1 MKTFGN
7 YTILTG
13 EVPAIIQEM
22 SSGGTKLIVKDAGDD
37 AGKDFEVKGRKEPIK
52 FYPWGQDDDLPTKLI
67 ANSYKNNVLA
77 SNLDFNFKIAYGD
90 GLQVVRWV
98 MGKNNKLE
106 ATPLTHADA
115 PEVFD
120 FLEDNNIEMLLQE
133 LIHDTTL
140 LHNGFVELIMNQR
153 MNKCLQLRHKEA
165 AYSRISTIDKDTAK
179 SEWHGYSAKWK
190 DTAPDDLVA
199 TPLLDFD
206 NPQYDYK
213 VRTGKA
219 PGIDGKKTVKRS
231 NSYVMHIAMPS
242 PGKFYYQKAYWWSI
256 FESHWFD
263 LSCAIPE
270 FKMNLMKNQMVLKYH
285 IKINRQFFPNLFT
298 EEGITDKAKQ
308 VARKKQF
315 YVDMEDFL
323 ASKEN
328 AGKNLAT
335 EFDYDTVNKGVERQ
349 DIIITPIENFIKGG
363 EYIEDSEEATNAIC
377 YAMGVHPSLQ
387 GASPGKSKTI
397 NGTEAR
403 ELFIIKQSM
412 MKPFRD
418 MILQILRL
426 VKYINGWPKDV
437 DFVIPN
443 IMLTTLD
450 KNTGAEK
457 QIGNEKL

>member
-7 YTILTG
+7 YTILSG
-13 EVPAIIQEM
+13 EVPAIIEEM
-22 SSGGTKLIVKDAGDD
+22 NSTTTTQIIRDAGDN
-37 AGKDFEVKGRKEPIK
+37 AGKAFEVKGHPDGIK
-52 FYPWGQDDDLPTKLI
+52 FYPWGVNDDLPSKLI
-67 ANSYKNNVLA
+67 ENSYKNNVLA
-77 SNLDFNFKIAYGD
+77 SNLDFNFKIGYGD
-90 GLQVVRWV
+90 GLQVVRMV
-98 MGKNNKLE
+98 RGDDDKIK
-106 ATPLTHADA
+106 AVPLVHDDA

-120 FLEDNNIEMLLQE
+120 FLEDNNLPMLLQE
-133 LIHDTTL
+133 LIHDNTL
-140 LHNGFVELIMNQR
+140 LHNGFVELIMNKRQ
-153 MNKCLQLRHKEA
+153 NKCLQLRHKEA
-165 AYSRISTIDKDTAK
+165 AYSRISNIDEGTGK

-190 DTAPDDLVA
+190 DAAPDDLKV

-219 PGIDGKKTVKRS
+219 PGADGKRMAKRS
-231 NSYVMHIAMPS
+231 DSYVMHIAMPS

-263 LSCAIPE
+263 FSCAIPE

-285 IKINRQFFPNLFT
+285 IKINKEFFPNLFKS
-298 EEGITDKAKQ
+298 EGVTDQDKQ
-308 VARKKQF
+308 TARKRAFFK
-315 YVDMEDFL
+315 DLEDFL

-335 EFDYDTVNKGVERQ
+335 EFAYDTVNKGVERQ

-363 EYIEDSEEATNAIC
+363 EYIEDSEEASNAIC

-387 GASPGKSKTI
+387 GASPGKGKTI

-418 MILQILRL
+418 MILQPLRL
-426 VKYINGWPKDV
+426 VKHINGWPKDI